1 MSKATQN
8 IQRLKQIKDELEPVH
23 GMALLAKSELL
34 KEAIFLNIETLDILN
49 NVFIQQGTLQAE

>member
-1 MSKATQN
+1 MNKATQN
-8 IQRLKQIKDELEPVH
+8 IRRLKQIRDELEPVH

>member
-1 MSKATQN
+1 
-8 IQRLKQIKDELEPVH
+8 
-23 GMALLAKSELL
+23 MALLAKSELL